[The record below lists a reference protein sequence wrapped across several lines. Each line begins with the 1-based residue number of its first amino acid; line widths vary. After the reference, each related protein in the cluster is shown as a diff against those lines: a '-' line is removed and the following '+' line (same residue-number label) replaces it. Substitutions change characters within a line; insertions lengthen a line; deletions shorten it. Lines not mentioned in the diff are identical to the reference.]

1 MLLAQKGDT
10 RRGREYLQKA
20 VKLSPQYPEALN
32 NLGVLYVRDQQL
44 PEATVAFQECIRVAP
59 EFDEA
64 YLNMARVYVALGK
77 RSEAREILRQLLER
91 HPNHPVALKMVE
103 ELTP

>member
-1 MLLAQKGDT
+1 MLLAQQGNT
-10 RRGREYLQKA
+10 ERGREYLQKA
-20 VKLSPQYPEALN
+20 VKLFPQYSEALN
-32 NLGVLYVRDQQL
+32 NLGVLYVRDRQL
-44 PEATVAFQECIRVAP
+44 PKAIAEFQDCIRVAP

-77 RSEAREILRQLLER
+77 RREAREVLHQLLER
-91 HPNHPVALKMVE
+91 HPNHPMALKMVE